1 METSIKLTPIVVVQ
15 DRYQGVYAGG
25 AWLAIAN
32 ATTMVGGLR
41 RVDHVLDEDTDLGP
55 WGEDVA
61 AMEFWTDPP
70 HWISVGATPD
80 EALKNLLDA
89 GSKL

>member
-1 METSIKLTPIVVVQ
+1 LTPIVVVQ

-32 ATTMVGGLR
+32 ATTMVGEFR
-41 RVDHVLDEDTDLGP
+41 RIDHVLDEDTDLGP
-55 WGEDVA
+55 WGSDVV
-61 AMEFWTDPP
+61 AMEFWTGPP
-70 HWISVGATPD
+70 DWISVGATPD

-89 GSKL
+89 GSRF